1 MLRSRG
7 FAAVFVLLGLGVL
20 LGACGG
26 GASDEELEKARQ
38 EGAQQAR
45 EQAQIEALEDK
56 VKELEQEGGGP
67 DSKGGGTDDSG
78 SGGSDSGSGSG
89 SGTDSGSGPVTTCAD
104 DVQAGANTSCAFAIN
119 VAGEYGSNPGAT
131 TINAYSPTTGEYYTM
146 TCSTWTD
153 GRTVCRGG
161 NNAAVF
167 IGG

>member
-1 MLRSRG
+1 VS
-7 FAAVFVLLGLGVL
+7 VLFGVALL

-26 GASDEELEKARQ
+26 GASDEELDRARQ

-45 EQAQIEALEDK
+45 EQARIDALEEK
-56 VKELEQEGGGP
+56 VKELEEEGGT
-67 DSKGGGTDDSG
+67 DSTTNGGGTDN
-78 SGGSDSGSGSG
+78 SDSGD
-89 SGTDSGSGPVTTCAD
+89 TDTGSGPVTTCAD
-104 DVQAGANTSCAFAIN
+104 GVQVGANTSCAFAIN

-131 TINAYSPTTGEYYTM
+131 TIEAYSPTTGKYYTM